1 MEKSEENVHD
11 GRFSGTGGAHDA
23 DRLALLNFHIGVTE
37 DISVTVR
44 IVEGNILQL
53 NPVGKVQS
61 GTCDLGGTGT
71 HLALGFIGFGQVVV
85 QIIQAG
91 LLIGSLS
98 HVGVDAVGTGKDPDG
113 SDRKSHQLR
122 NQSRDVSSAEHVEGD
137 KAHDADHED
146 GLDHE
151 AGKVIEDR
159 IIRGD
164 IGTDFAAF
172 IIVADEEILTIQ
184 NLDVLQAVD
193 CLQPPLGNAGLDVL
207 VSCADAV

>member
-1 MEKSEENVHD
+1 MEKSEENVDD
-11 GRFSGTGGAHDA
+11 GRLAGTGGSHNA
-23 DRLALLNFHIGVTE
+23 DGLSLPNFHIGVTE

-53 NPVGKVQS
+53 NSVGKMQ
-61 GTCDLGGTGT
+61 GRTGNFGGAGA
-71 HLALGFIGFGQVVV
+71 HLTLGFVGFGQVVV

-91 LLIGSLS
+91 LLIGSLG
-98 HVGVDAVGTGKDPDG
+98 HIGVDAVGTGKDPDG
-113 SDRKSHQLR
+113 SDRKGHQLR
-122 NQSRDVSSAEHVEGD
+122 NQSRDISSAEHVEGD

-172 IIVADEEILTIQ
+172 IIVADEEILTVQ
-184 NLDVLQAVD
+184 NLDILQTVD
-193 CLQPPLGNAGLDVL
+193 CLQSPLGNAGLNVL